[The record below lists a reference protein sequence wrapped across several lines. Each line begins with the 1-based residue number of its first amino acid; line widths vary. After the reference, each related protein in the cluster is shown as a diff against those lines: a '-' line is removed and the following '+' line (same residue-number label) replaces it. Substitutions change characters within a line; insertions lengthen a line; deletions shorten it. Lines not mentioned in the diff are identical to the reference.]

1 MKKKT
6 LGIVIVSVLGAA
18 AIFCS
23 AMFTHQYL
31 DAQNS
36 KVAFDDLTNLIAEI
50 DEPQKDT
57 EAEESG
63 LSEEELAAAEAA
75 LAHEKYDALFAQN
88 NDFIGWI
95 RIDGTNV
102 NYPVMQTP
110 NKPDFYLKRSFDKTY
125 SDYGV
130 PYIDEACMTGIS
142 NNLVIYGHHMNDG
155 SMFADLCKYTD
166 ADFCREHPTIA
177 LFAVDVSEVER
188 KNPYQEFEALVRRDG
203 WNKIYSLHRLPLPGN
218 QEKADILRNETKLY
232 LNQACR
238 KDKTAIPSDWCI
250 YCVHR
255 ENCMESFLRS
265 EVGMSSSRNEPCINR
280 SVRANAPVKN
290 TFDSTPIMLYY
301 VDGDPINGFTHISVK
316 EAINS

>member
-6 LGIVIVSVLGAA
+6 LGIIIVSVLGAA

-31 DAQNS
+31 DAKNS
-36 KVAFDDLTNLIAEI
+36 KAEFDDLTNLITEI

-57 EAEESG
+57 GAEESG

-75 LAHEKYDALFAQN
+75 LAREKYAALFAQN

-166 ADFCREHPTIA
+166 ANFCREHPTIVLDTLSCLGKYEVVA
-177 LFAVDVSEVER
+177 VFKFYTNRETFKYNEYTLMDEAQFA
-188 KNPYQEFEALVRRDG
+188 EFMENIHARHLTAMYNRFVTG
-203 WNKIYSLHRLPLPGN
+203 LTLMQMWMYNT
-218 QEKADILRNETKLY
+218 ET
-232 LNQACR
+232 
-238 KDKTAIPSDWCI
+238 
-250 YCVHR
+250 
-255 ENCMESFLRS
+255 SF
-265 EVGMSSSRNEPCINR
+265 
-280 SVRANAPVKN
+280 
-290 TFDSTPIMLYY
+290 
-301 VDGDPINGFTHISVK
+301 
-316 EAINS
+316 

>member
-6 LGIVIVSVLGAA
+6 LGIIIVSVLGTA

-31 DAQNS
+31 DAKNS
-36 KVAFDDLTNLIAEI
+36 KSAFDDLTNLITEI
-50 DEPQKDT
+50 DKPQKAT

-63 LSEEELAAAEAA
+63 LNAEELAAAEAA
-75 LAHEKYDALFAQN
+75 LAHEKYDALFEQN

-95 RIDGTNV
+95 KIEGTNV

-166 ADFCREHPTIA
+166 ADFTRSI
-177 LFAVDVSEVER
+177 R
-188 KNPYQEFEALVRRDG
+188 
-203 WNKIYSLHRLPLPGN
+203 RLPLTRFPASAN
-218 QEKADILRNETKLY
+218 MRSLPLSNSIR
-232 LNQACR
+232 
-238 KDKTAIPSDWCI
+238 TARPS
-250 YCVHR
+250 
-255 ENCMESFLRS
+255 STT
-265 EVGMSSSRNEPCINR
+265 
-280 SVRANAPVKN
+280 N
-290 TFDSTPIMLYY
+290 TR
-301 VDGDPINGFTHISVK
+301 
-316 EAINS
+316 

>member
-110 NKPDFYLKRSFDKTY
+110 NKPDFYLKRSFDKSY

-166 ADFCREHPTIA
+166 ADFCKEHPTIA
-177 LFAVDVSEVER
+177 FDTLSSLGKYEVIAAFKFNTNRETFKYNEYTLMDEAQFA
-188 KNPYQEFEALVRRDG
+188 EFMENVHAR
-203 WNKIYSLHRLPLPGN
+203 
-218 QEKADILRNETKLY
+218 QLY
-232 LNQACR
+232 
-238 KDKTAIPSDWCI
+238 DTGVTAEYGDQ
-250 YCVHR
+250 
-255 ENCMESFLRS
+255 LL
-265 EVGMSSSRNEPCINR
+265 
-280 SVRANAPVKN
+280 
-290 TFDSTPIMLYY
+290 TLSTCEYTYP
-301 VDGDPINGFTHISVK
+301 NGRFVVVAK
-316 EAINS
+316 KM

>member
-6 LGIVIVSVLGAA
+6 LGIIAISVLGAT

-31 DAQNS
+31 DAKNS
-36 KVAFDDLTNLIAEI
+36 KSAFDDLTNLITEI

-57 EAEESG
+57 EAEESD
-63 LSEEELAAAEAA
+63 LSAEELAAAEAV
-75 LAHEKYDALFAQN
+75 LAREKYTALFAQN

-110 NKPDFYLKRSFDKTY
+110 NKPDFYLKRSFDKSY

-166 ADFCREHPTIA
+166 ADFCKEHPRRTGSTAMKSASTKMKNGFAAMRRSCVGARQAERRERRLHGRRRGKIRRPHGQA
-177 LFAVDVSEVER
+177 SGADETRPSNLRSVPNAPSSSLFV
-188 KNPYQEFEALVRRDG
+188 
-203 WNKIYSLHRLPLPGN
+203 LPGN
-218 QEKADILRNETKLY
+218 R
-232 LNQACR
+232 
-238 KDKTAIPSDWCI
+238 P
-250 YCVHR
+250 
-255 ENCMESFLRS
+255 
-265 EVGMSSSRNEPCINR
+265 
-280 SVRANAPVKN
+280 
-290 TFDSTPIMLYY
+290 
-301 VDGDPINGFTHISVK
+301 
-316 EAINS
+316 

>member
-6 LGIVIVSVLGAA
+6 LGIIIVSVLGAA

-31 DAQNS
+31 DAKNS
-36 KVAFDDLTNLIAEI
+36 KAAFDDLTNLITEI
-50 DEPQKDT
+50 DEPQKTT
-57 EAEESG
+57 EAEKAD
-63 LSEEELAAAEAA
+63 LSAEELAAAEAA

-110 NKPDFYLKRSFDKTY
+110 NKPDFYLKRSFDKSY

-166 ADFCREHPTIA
+166 ADFYKEHPTIA
-177 LFAVDVSEVER
+177 FDTLSGLGKYEVVAAFKFNTNRETFKYNEYTLMDEVQFA
-188 KNPYQEFEALVRRDG
+188 EFM
-203 WNKIYSLHRLPLPGN
+203 
-218 QEKADILRNETKLY
+218 
-232 LNQACR
+232 
-238 KDKTAIPSDWCI
+238 
-250 YCVHR
+250 
-255 ENCMESFLRS
+255 EN
-265 EVGMSSSRNEPCINR
+265 
-280 SVRANAPVKN
+280 VRARQLYDTGVAAEYGDQLL
-290 TFDSTPIMLYY
+290 TLSTCEYTYP
-301 VDGDPINGFTHISVK
+301 NGRFVVVAKKVRLVCS
-316 EAINS
+316 EGRRWLWAG